1 MGPCILVSCP
11 PKSGET
17 HVIREGV
24 AGPVLRSHLFCID
37 HSPSIRPVWWIL
49 SSALLS
55 WVIWG
60 IIPKVSHPNSS
71 VHFFFLR
78 ARLFSSH
85 SLDRTAAPIAN
96 VSLFFFLHYLLED
109 FLFLRLFFLICRT
122 SISYITPQPLS
133 VPKKKN
139 TNSHCSTETVRLR
152 ATDT

>member
-1 MGPCILVSCP
+1 MCKSVELSSRVIGEVPRDVMTSSSTRMGPCILVSCP

-24 AGPVLRSHLFCID
+24 AGPVICSHLFCIY

-71 VHFFFLR
+71 VHFLR

-85 SLDRTAAPIAN
+85 SLHRTAAPIAN
-96 VSLFFFLHYLLED
+96 VSFEIKCIIY
-109 FLFLRLFFLICRT
+109 
-122 SISYITPQPLS
+122 
-133 VPKKKN
+133 
-139 TNSHCSTETVRLR
+139 
-152 ATDT
+152 